1 MAILSK
7 NTKIGNKKPLLI
19 ADNIKSKNID
29 LNDYTSEGIYIFKD
43 LVTSNNF
50 PKNYEWINNNPSH
63 LQVFIFDNNDS
74 SKVMQILTRYNCN
87 NLFIRYSYINE
98 LNETI
103 WTEWVIVGE
112 SVESSEAMNNLQ
124 YYGDITIHSSDERYF
139 LVSDDG
145 SSIIG
150 LSDEGK
156 TQTELV
162 IPYKINNHYIKTIDD
177 SAFKD
182 NTVLSKVT
190 LPKSIISIN
199 NHAFDGCIELS
210 YINFPNTITNIGE
223 YAFNNTNLT
232 NIVIPESVSYIDEY
246 AFANCSNLVNI
257 EIPKSLINISS
268 SALNNSNNNLII
280 YCEQNSIAETFAKNN
295 NYSIMYTDVNQ
306 LSHRN
311 FALQSK
317 NNIPSD
323 IRAGDICFIWNQFDS
338 SHTTNTF
345 KAANYTNMPIGD
357 DINAATTEYFGL
369 IKGTTDGLISADME
383 VAKTPSG
390 TKIFFNKI

>member
-29 LNDYTSEGIYIFKD
+29 LNDYTSEGVYIFKD
-43 LVTSNNF
+43 LVTSSNF

-63 LQVFIFDNNDS
+63 LQVFIFDNNNS

-87 NLFIRYSYINE
+87 NLFIRYLYINE
-98 LNETI
+98 LNETV

-112 SVESSEAMNNLQ
+112 SVESSAAINNLQ
-124 YYGDITIHSSDERYF
+124 YYGDITIHSSDEQYF

-177 SAFKD
+177 AAFKD
-182 NTVLSKVT
+182 NIVLSKVI

-210 YINFPNTITNIGE
+210 YINFPNTVTNIGE
-223 YAFNNTNLT
+223 YAFNNTNLI

-246 AFANCSNLVNI
+246 AFANCSNLINV

-268 SALNNSNNNLII
+268 SALNNSNANLII

-317 NNIPSD
+317 NNIPAD

-338 SHTTNTF
+338 SHTTDDF
-345 KAANYTNMPIGD
+345 KAANFTNMPISD
-357 DINAATTEYFGL
+357 DINTADTEYFGL
-369 IKGTTDGLISADME
+369 VKGTTDGLISADME

>member
-29 LNDYTSEGIYIFKD
+29 LNDYTSEGVYIFKD
-43 LVTSNNF
+43 LTTSNNF

-63 LQVFIFDNNDS
+63 LQVFNFDNNNS
-74 SKVMQILTRYNCN
+74 SKIMQILTRYNCN

-98 LNETI
+98 LNETV

-124 YYGDITIHSSDERYF
+124 YYGDITIHSSDEQYF

-156 TQTELV
+156 TQTELI

-177 SAFKD
+177 AAFKD

-338 SHTTNTF
+338 SHTTDDF
-345 KAANYTNMPIGD
+345 KAANFTNMPISD